1 MRSDDRSL
9 LHLAAAQG
17 SLEIVSML
25 VNSGAAI
32 HAVDRWGRTPLD
44 DAVAAGHAEV
54 VQFLEPHAKQVGT
67 WGAIWGAGRELGN
80 CWGRQVREGL
90 WGLNAAPKGWRC
102 SEAMCG

>member
-1 MRSDDRSL
+1 
-9 LHLAAAQG
+9 
-17 SLEIVSML
+17 ML

-67 WGAIWGAGRELGN
+67 WGMTGGGVGVDTGHDERVIGGGRGDDGGRAGEVRCLGVE
-80 CWGRQVREGL
+80 CSASRQMHRKGGL
-90 WGLNAAPKGWRC
+90 SVWQSRHSFP
-102 SEAMCG
+102 